1 MKSSP
6 GGTCLSDFVFS
17 FSISQGGMAWEQL
30 QTQVCLHAS
39 DRTLKGKALAKLM
52 YDEQQWPG
60 FMVTKLAKHF
70 LALHCNL
77 LQE

>member
-52 YDEQQWPG
+52 YDEQLSFYAMAWLHGDQAG
-60 FMVTKLAKHF
+60 K
-70 LALHCNL
+70 ALSSTSL
-77 LQE
+77 